1 MKLLLP
7 IIASLAIILLFIMF
21 CVIAYWSLSTIIE
34 EEEDI
39 ENEK

>member
-1 MKLLLP
+1 MELLLS